1 MIGGNNVDIESVKN
15 KDVLQLQQTIIFL
28 KSEIAKYQNEISTLQ
43 SMDYYS
49 IVNSLEQELS
59 QLVNEKR
66 ELSMDLMMLRKSF
79 EKELSELHE
88 NIQLRE
94 EQRIK
99 LISSIEA
106 LVEKKENLQKE
117 NKQLKET
124 IENTAKLETR
134 TASSENYIKAVEKID
149 NLLRSFMNSNNDQLI
164 SLRETINHMHHLLK
178 EIKDKNDEIHSTL
191 EEMAQVKEPE
201 QKKYPP
207 SADAT
212 SLNRIDLEN
221 QLQNLFIQAT
231 SFETE
236 LDEKLRILDEFDDKL
251 LLLAIEIEKHKK
263 GDS

>member
-1 MIGGNNVDIESVKN
+1 MDIESVKN

-43 SMDYYS
+43 SIDYYS
-49 IVNSLEQELS
+49 MVNSLEQELS
-59 QLVNEKR
+59 QLVNEKK
-66 ELSMDLMMLRKSF
+66 ELSMELMMLRKSF

-99 LISSIEA
+99 LISSIES
-106 LVEKKENLQKE
+106 LVEKKEKLQKE

-124 IENTAKLETR
+124 VEKTAKAEIPAAR
-134 TASSENYIKAVEKID
+134 QENYIQAVEELD
-149 NLLRSFMNSNNDQLI
+149 HLLRLSMNSNNEQLVF
-164 SLRETINHMHHLLK
+164 LRETINLQHDLLK
-178 EIKDKNDEIHSTL
+178 DIKAKNDEIYSTL
-191 EEMAQVKEPE
+191 EEMAHVKEPAYSNYSPTDE
-201 QKKYPP
+201 Q
-207 SADAT
+207 SIT
-212 SLNRIDLEN
+212 RINLEN

-263 GDS
+263 GDI

>member
-1 MIGGNNVDIESVKN
+1 MDIESVKN

-28 KSEIAKYQNEISTLQ
+28 KSEIAKYQNEISSLQ

-49 IVNSLEQELS
+49 MVNSLEQELS
-59 QLVNEKR
+59 QLVNEKK
-66 ELSMDLMMLRKSF
+66 ELSMELMMLRKSF
-79 EKELSELHE
+79 EKELNELHE

-94 EQRIK
+94 EQRVK
-99 LISSIEA
+99 LISSIES

-124 IENTAKLETR
+124 IEKTAKTDIPAAR
-134 TASSENYIKAVEKID
+134 SESYIQAVEELD
-149 NLLRSFMNSNNDQLI
+149 HLLRSFMNSNNEQLI
-164 SLRETINHMHHLLK
+164 SLRETINQQHDLLK
-178 EIKDKNDEIHSTL
+178 DIKNKNEEIQFTL
-191 EEMAQVKEPE
+191 EEMTQIKEPE
-201 QKKYPP
+201 HNNYSPTDEQ
-207 SADAT
+207 T
-212 SLNRIDLEN
+212 ITRINLEN

-263 GDS
+263 GDI

>member
-1 MIGGNNVDIESVKN
+1 MIGGIHVDIESVKN

-49 IVNSLEQELS
+49 MVNSLEQELS
-59 QLVNEKR
+59 QLVNEKK
-66 ELSMDLMMLRKSF
+66 ELSMELMMMRKSF

-99 LISSIEA
+99 LISSIES

-124 IENTAKLETR
+124 IEKTAKAEIPAVR
-134 TASSENYIKAVEKID
+134 SENYIQTVEELD
-149 NLLRSFMNSNNDQLI
+149 NLLRSFMTNNNEQLT
-164 SLRETINHMHHLLK
+164 SLRDTINQQHDLLK
-178 EIKDKNDEIHSTL
+178 DIKNKNDEIQFTL
-191 EEMAQVKEPE
+191 EEMAQIKETEHSNYSPTDE
-201 QKKYPP
+201 Q
-207 SADAT
+207 SRT
-212 SLNRIDLEN
+212 RINLEN

-251 LLLAIEIEKHKK
+251 LLLAMEIEKHKK
-263 GDS
+263 GDI

>member
-1 MIGGNNVDIESVKN
+1 MRGGIHVDIESVKN

-43 SMDYYS
+43 RMDYYS
-49 IVNSLEQELS
+49 MVNSLEQELS
-59 QLVNEKR
+59 QLVNDKK
-66 ELSMDLMMLRKSF
+66 ELSMELMMLRKSF
-79 EKELSELHE
+79 EKELNELHE

-99 LISSIEA
+99 LISSIES

-124 IENTAKLETR
+124 IEKTAKTEPPA
-134 TASSENYIKAVEKID
+134 ASSDNYIHAVEELD
-149 NLLRSFMNSNNDQLI
+149 HLLRSFMNSNNEQLV
-164 SLRETINHMHHLLK
+164 SLRETITQQHDLLK
-178 EIKDKNDEIHSTL
+178 HIKDKNDEIYSTL
-191 EEMAQVKEPE
+191 EEMAQIKEPE
-201 QKKYPP
+201 HINYSPTDEH
-207 SADAT
+207 SVT
-212 SLNRIDLEN
+212 RINLEN

-263 GDS
+263 GDI

>member
-1 MIGGNNVDIESVKN
+1 MIGGNHVDIESVKN
-15 KDVLQLQQTIIFL
+15 KDLLQLQQTIIFL

-49 IVNSLEQELS
+49 MVNSLEQELS
-59 QLVNEKR
+59 QLVNEKK
-66 ELSMDLMMLRKSF
+66 ELSLELLMLRKSF

-99 LISSIEA
+99 LISSIES

-124 IENTAKLETR
+124 IEKTAKTETPVAR
-134 TASSENYIKAVEKID
+134 SENYIQAVEELD
-149 NLLRSFMNSNNDQLI
+149 HLLRSFMNSNNEQLL
-164 SLRETINHMHHLLK
+164 SLRETINQQHDLLK
-178 EIKDKNDEIHSTL
+178 HIKDKNDEIYSTL
-191 EEMAQVKEPE
+191 EEMAQIKEPE
-201 QKKYPP
+201 HNNYSPTDEQ
-207 SADAT
+207 SVT
-212 SLNRIDLEN
+212 RINLEN

-263 GDS
+263 GDI